1 MNFKRI
7 IAFLTVTFLV
17 FNIVGCKSNA
27 GSTSSETTSLVETAS
42 QKNYL
47 TLLYSMSDSFNP
59 YAVKTATN
67 RQLCQLI
74 YEPLVKLSNN
84 FEPIYCI
91 AKEVI
96 TDGTVCTVKLN
107 SYKFSD
113 GSSLTADDVV
123 YSYNLAKNSATT
135 VYSAKLYEVKS
146 ITAADSA
153 TVVFNLTKADPYFIN
168 VLNFPII
175 KTGSE
180 NIADSDSVL
189 QPPVGSGK
197 YKVNKTKDGL
207 IQNDNY
213 HGEKG
218 SIKEIRLINAPDTES
233 VSHYAQVGAAD
244 IYYNDISD
252 GTILRM
258 SGKKLDINLNSLV
271 YIGINQNYGALT
283 ENALRQA
290 LSSGIDR
297 TRLCQNVY
305 YNNATPANGFFH
317 PAWEVVKSVQN
328 IQIEAKSEITIENL
342 EKIGYNSL
350 DSKGLR
356 KNSNG
361 VPLKFTLLVNS
372 ENRTKVTAA
381 QLVASQ
387 LWDYGISVKVVEKTY
402 DQYINSLNEG
412 NFQLYIGE
420 IKLTDNMDISPLVTE
435 GGSAAFG
442 LLKENKT
449 DTQKMQTAV
458 NGAVAPETE
467 LTGKTPG
474 EVVNGF
480 YTGQNTITDIA
491 TVLQSEMP
499 FIPLCYRTG
508 ALFYND
514 NIENVNN
521 SSESDIYF
529 SIESYNYN
537 E

>member
-1 MNFKRI
+1 
-7 IAFLTVTFLV
+7 
-17 FNIVGCKSNA
+17 
-27 GSTSSETTSLVETAS
+27 
-42 QKNYL
+42 
-47 TLLYSMSDSFNP
+47 
-59 YAVKTATN
+59 
-67 RQLCQLI
+67 
-74 YEPLVKLSNN
+74 
-84 FEPIYCI
+84 
-91 AKEVI
+91 
-96 TDGTVCTVKLN
+96 
-107 SYKFSD
+107 
-113 GSSLTADDVV
+113 
-123 YSYNLAKNSATT
+123 
-135 VYSAKLYEVKS
+135 
-146 ITAADSA
+146 
-153 TVVFNLTKADPYFIN
+153 
-168 VLNFPII
+168 
-175 KTGSE
+175 
-180 NIADSDSVL
+180 
-189 QPPVGSGK
+189 
-197 YKVNKTKDGL
+197 
-207 IQNDNY
+207 
-213 HGEKG
+213 
-218 SIKEIRLINAPDTES
+218 
-233 VSHYAQVGAAD
+233 
-244 IYYNDISD
+244 
-252 GTILRM
+252 M

-529 SIESYNYN
+529 SIESYNYK